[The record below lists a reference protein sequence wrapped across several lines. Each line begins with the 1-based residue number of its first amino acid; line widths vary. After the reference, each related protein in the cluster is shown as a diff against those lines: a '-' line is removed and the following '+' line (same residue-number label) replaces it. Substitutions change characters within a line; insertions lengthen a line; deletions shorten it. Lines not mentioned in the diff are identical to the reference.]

1 MALIIEKVVRSGQQ
15 IYVPDGDVVIMNK
28 VQSGAEIIADGCVH
42 IYAPCFG
49 RVMAGAQGAT
59 DARIFCFQFEPELV
73 AIGNQFVT
81 AEEVPGDAWGG
92 QVQIYRVDDK
102 LFVAN
107 LKTRRA
113 RVLPFR
119 RKHGVPRVALP
130 VPPVA
135 AVAMG

>member
-49 RVMAGAQGAT
+49 RVMAGAKGMT

-73 AIGNQFVT
+73 AIGNKFVT
-81 AEEVPGDAWGG
+81 ADEVPTGVWGG
-92 QVQIYRVDDK
+92 RVQVYRVDNK

-107 LKTRRA
+107 LETRRA

-119 RKHGVPRVALP
+119 RKHVESPR
-130 VPPVA
+130 A
-135 AVAMG
+135 AIAMA